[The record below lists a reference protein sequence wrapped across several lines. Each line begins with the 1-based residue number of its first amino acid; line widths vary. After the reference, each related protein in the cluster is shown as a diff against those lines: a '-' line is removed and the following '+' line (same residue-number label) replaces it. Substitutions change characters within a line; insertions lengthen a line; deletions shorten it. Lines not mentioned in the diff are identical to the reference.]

1 MDLYRTTF
9 AVLVVG
15 SVGLA
20 YSQYKRDREAVKD
33 AKAGSVELNHAAA
46 SFKWKFIPVY
56 LLVMGSD
63 WLQGPY
69 VYTLYKDEYGLAEPT
84 VAMLFA
90 AGFVAAAVSATF
102 VGALADR
109 YGRRMAC
116 MVFCITYA
124 LSCVTKL
131 SSEIVTLLI
140 GRLLGGV
147 ATTLMYSVFES
158 WMVTEYFAR
167 SLDRSNM
174 TLDSMFGLMT
184 TLNGVVAI
192 LSGVVGESVV
202 AMTGTKTSP
211 FMAAIVL
218 LMAALAIM
226 KHSWN
231 ENYGDRTEA
240 SKGASEESSLKAIL
254 KDKRILILGF
264 VCCVFEGSMYL
275 FVFFWSAALKSAHAY
290 SNPST
295 KEPSAIPFGLIF
307 ATFMASM
314 MLGSIAFSRG
324 SSEAVAN
331 KSVTMLGPA
340 HFLTVAI
347 AVSTASL
354 LISVLIKSE
363 TLTFWCFCM
372 FEACIGIYYP
382 CMGAL
387 RGRIVGDGVRAKVY
401 GFLRIPLNFFV
412 VVLLC
417 LTKEGDAHRDR
428 VFTFCGGLLLAGTV
442 LSACYLSDSTE
453 GTIDPKQEESEGFM
467 GDGSR
472 IDSPA

>member
-1 MDLYRTTF
+1 MDLYRNTF

-15 SVGLA
+15 SVSLA
-20 YSQYKRDREAVKD
+20 YSQYQRDREALKD
-33 AKAGSVELNHAAA
+33 AKAGSVELNNAAT

-102 VGALADR
+102 VGSLADR

-116 MVFCITYA
+116 MAFCITYA
-124 LSCVTKL
+124 LSCLTKL

-184 TLNGVVAI
+184 MLNGVVAI
-192 LSGVVGESVV
+192 LSGVVGETVV

-218 LMAALAIM
+218 LMTAMVII
-226 KHSWN
+226 KKGWN
-231 ENYGDRTEA
+231 ENYGDRTEQ
-240 SKGASEESSLKAIL
+240 SKGASDESSLKSIL

-295 KEPSAIPFGLIF
+295 KEQSAIPFGLIF

-324 SSEAVAN
+324 SSEAAAS
-331 KSVTMLGPA
+331 KSITMLGPA

-347 AVSTASL
+347 AISTASL

-363 TLTFWCFCM
+363 TLTFWCFCL
-372 FEACIGIYYP
+372 FEGCIGIYYP

-442 LSACYLSDSTE
+442 LSACYLGDTTE
-453 GTIDPKQEESEGFM
+453 GTKDAEDGESEEFM
-467 GDGSR
+467 DGSR
-472 IDSPA
+472 IESPA